1 MQINFEQLRSIMKE
15 SGVPVYRDQA
25 PTTAKYPYIE
35 YEFVN
40 EMHKRA
46 SSKVLKSMP
55 LYQIALITDGTEK
68 DCEPLK
74 AVLDKYGVVYSQFEG
89 YPYDE
94 NDDTIIQFI
103 TNVRCVHDVS

>member
-1 MQINFEQLRSIMKE
+1 MKE
-15 SGVPVYRDQA
+15 SGLSVYRDNA
-25 PTTAKYPYIE
+25 PTTAKYPYIV

-55 LYQIALITDGTEK
+55 LYQIAVITDGIET

-74 AVLDKYGVVYSQFEG
+74 NVFNKYGVVYEQFEAH
-89 YPYDE
+89 PYDE

-103 TNVRCVHDVS
+103 TNVRCVHDEQ